1 MELARGL
8 MNSEPIKQ
16 AQIRQEPV
24 RQEPVRQAVEA
35 LGFDWHYR
43 EQTGSTNA
51 DALQHH
57 ARHGRDVVA
66 FGEAQSAGRGRRG
79 RQWLSPFARNIY
91 CTVGISRKIPAA
103 RQGLLSIVTGVAL
116 CRALRAQTG
125 LPVSLKWP
133 NDLLLA
139 DDKLGGILIESRA
152 LGVGH
157 FFFAIGFGLNLMMSA
172 DELATLDR
180 PATSLSQALGG
191 DLDGYLGGN
200 PGDVLGDDL
209 DRSKLLVATIEAVIS
224 AIRDFEIDAV
234 AGLIAEFSDLDA
246 YHERRVE
253 VISGEQRISGINRGI
268 DEHGQLRLETA
279 QGIELHS
286 AAEISL
292 RAASA

>member
-8 MNSEPIKQ
+8 MNREPMKHVKIRQ
-16 AQIRQEPV
+16 AQ
-24 RQEPVRQAVEA
+24 VRQAVEA
-35 LGFDWHYR
+35 LGFDWCYR

-79 RQWLSPFARNIY
+79 RQWISPFARNIY
-91 CTVGISRKIPAA
+91 CTVGISREIPAA

-125 LPVSLKWP
+125 LHVRLKWP

-139 DDKLGGILIESRA
+139 DAKLGGILIESRA

-180 PATSLSQALGG
+180 PETSLNQTM
-191 DLDGYLGGN
+191 
-200 PGDVLGDDL
+200 GDDL
-209 DRSKLLVATIEAVIS
+209 DRSKLLVATNEAVIA
-224 AIRDFEIDAV
+224 AIRDFEIHAV
-234 AGLIAEFSDLDA
+234 TGLIDEFSDLDA
-246 YHERRVE
+246 YHQRNVE

-268 DEHGQLRLETA
+268 DEQGQLRLETTH
-279 QGIELHS
+279 GIELHA

>member
-8 MNSEPIKQ
+8 MNSEPIKPTQIKPTQIKPAQTKPTKIRQ
-16 AQIRQEPV
+16 AQV
-24 RQEPVRQAVEA
+24 RQVVEA
-35 LGFDWHYR
+35 RGFDWYYC

-57 ARHGRDVVA
+57 ARHGRDVVV

-91 CTVGISRKIPAA
+91 CTVGISREIPAA

-116 CRALRAQTG
+116 CRALCAQTG
-125 LPVSLKWP
+125 LQVRLKWP

-172 DELATLDR
+172 DELAALDR
-180 PATSLSQALGG
+180 PATSLSQALRN
-191 DLDGYLGGN
+191 DLGE
-200 PGDVLGDDL
+200 DL
-209 DRSKLLVATIEAVIS
+209 DRSKLLVASIEAVTS
-224 AIRDFEIDAV
+224 AIRNFEIDAV
-234 AGLIAEFSDLDA
+234 AGLIDEFSDLDA
-246 YHERRVE
+246 YHQRKVE

-268 DEHGQLRLETA
+268 DEQGQLRLETA
-279 QGIELHS
+279 QGIELYA

-292 RAASA
+292 RAVNA

>member
-1 MELARGL
+1 
-8 MNSEPIKQ
+8 MNSEPIKEVK
-16 AQIRQEPV
+16 IRQAE
-24 RQEPVRQAVEA
+24 VRQAVEA
-35 LGFDWHYR
+35 QGFDWCYR

-57 ARHGRDVVA
+57 ARHGRDVVV

-79 RQWLSPFARNIY
+79 RQWISPFARNIY
-91 CTVGISRKIPAA
+91 CTVGISREIPAA

-125 LPVSLKWP
+125 LQISLKWP

-139 DDKLGGILIESRA
+139 DEKLGGILIESRA
-152 LGVGH
+152 LGVGQ

-172 DELATLDR
+172 EELASLDR
-180 PATSLSQALGG
+180 PTTSLSQALRRDLGG
-191 DLDGYLGGN
+191 DLDD
-200 PGDVLGDDL
+200 DVCDDL
-209 DRSKLLVATIEAVIS
+209 DRSKLLMASIDAVIS

-234 AGLIAEFSDLDA
+234 AGLIAEFSDLDT
-246 YHERRVE
+246 YHQRNVE
-253 VISGEQRISGINRGI
+253 VFSGEQRIIGINRGI
-268 DEHGQLRLETA
+268 DEQGQLRLETA
-279 QGIELHS
+279 QGIKLYA

>member
-8 MNSEPIKQ
+8 MNSEPTKQ
-16 AQIRQEPV
+16 AQIRQAE
-24 RQEPVRQAVEA
+24 VRQAVEA
-35 LGFDWHYR
+35 QGFDWYYR

-91 CTVGISRKIPAA
+91 CTVGISREIPAA
-103 RQGLLSIVTGVAL
+103 CQGLLSIVTGVAL
-116 CRALRAQTG
+116 CRVLRAQTG
-125 LPVSLKWP
+125 LAVRLKWP

-139 DDKLGGILIESRA
+139 DAKLGGILIESRA

-157 FFFAIGFGLNLMMSA
+157 YFFAIGFGLNLMMSA
-172 DELATLDR
+172 TELATLDR
-180 PATSLSQALGG
+180 PATSLNQALG
-191 DLDGYLGGN
+191 DE
-200 PGDVLGDDL
+200 PGEDL
-209 DRSKLLVATIEAVIS
+209 DRSQLLVASIEAVIT
-224 AIRDFEIDAV
+224 AIRAFEIDAV
-234 AGLIAEFSDLDA
+234 ACLIGEFSDLDA
-246 YHERRVE
+246 YHERIVE
-253 VISGEQRISGINRGI
+253 VVSGEQRISGVNRGI

-279 QGIELHS
+279 QGIILHS

-292 RAASA
+292 RAPGA

>member
-1 MELARGL
+1 
-8 MNSEPIKQ
+8 MNSERIKQ
-16 AQIRQEPV
+16 TQV
-24 RQEPVRQAVEA
+24 RQTVEA
-35 LGFDWHYR
+35 LGFDWCYR

-91 CTVGISRKIPAA
+91 CTVGISRQIPAA
-103 RQGLLSIVTGVAL
+103 CQGLLSIVTGVAL

-125 LPVSLKWP
+125 LQVRLKWP

-139 DDKLGGILIESRA
+139 DDKLGGILIESRT
-152 LGVGH
+152 LGVGD

-180 PATSLSQALGG
+180 PATSLSQALRDDLGG
-191 DLDGYLGGN
+191 DLD
-200 PGDVLGDDL
+200 DDAGDDL
-209 DRSKLLVATIEAVIS
+209 DRSKLLVASIEAVTS

-234 AGLIAEFSDLDA
+234 AGLIDEFSALDA
-246 YHERRVE
+246 YHERKVE
-253 VISGEQRISGINRGI
+253 VISGEQRISGVNRGI
-268 DEHGQLRLETA
+268 DEQGQLRLETA

-292 RAASA
+292 RVPGA